1 MATVRVYHAVLAA
14 QTFRHTRRYVNTI
27 LDEVLLESTAIASV
41 GPYTT
46 GHLAKSIYKSGPMR
60 TGRAVIG
67 NVGSRLS
74 YAKIVE
80 EGAKVHDIFPKR
92 APHAYRFGRPRPPML
107 KFRWFGRGGGRLVYT
122 NQVPMAPG
130 TIGISHPGQRGKG
143 YLIRALRNVAVRHR
157 LQIIVREF

>member
-1 MATVRVYHAVLAA
+1 MATVRVYHAVLAR
-14 QTFRHTRRYVNTI
+14 QTFGHTRRYVNKI
-27 LDEVLLESTAIASV
+27 LDEVLVESTAIAAV

-60 TGRAVIG
+60 TGRSVVG

-80 EGAKVHDIFPKR
+80 EGARIHNIFPKR
-92 APHAYRFGRPRPPML
+92 APRVYRFGRVRAPAL
-107 KFRWFGRGGGRLVYT
+107 KFRWQGRGGGRLVYA
-122 NQVPMAPG
+122 NQVPMGPR
-130 TIGISHPGQRGKG
+130 TVGISHPGQKGKG
-143 YLIRALRNVAVRHR
+143 YLIRALRDVAVRHR